1 MITECGTLRI
11 LGVSLAATM
20 IAGFA
25 TLAQAQSTW
34 QRVTAIP
41 SQYPKAANPLL
52 MIDGTVIV
60 HVDSTAQWLR
70 LTPDINGNYETGK
83 WSTAGKMPAEAT
95 FGDPS
100 LSTPT
105 PYAPRFF
112 LSEVLPDGNVIV
124 SGGEYIYQTATNEC
138 IIVSMGMTMIVKGY
152 CPNRGIGATLYDF
165 NAGGWRAIAPPTG
178 WASIGDSPSTVLD
191 DGTYMLSSCCDD
203 PPVAALFDES
213 HFTYSSTGSKKF
225 DVYDEEGWSN
235 LPNGKVLTVDAY
247 VFLKCPGGGF
257 NSEIYDP
264 GTGNWSSAGNV
275 TAQLADC
282 DYGQPF
288 PSNEMGPTQLRPDGT
303 VVAFGGTSSET
314 AHTSIYDST
323 TAAWGTG
330 PDLPIVSDAFY
341 TNAPYTL
348 ADAPAALLPDG
359 NILFAASP
367 GNWTFSEQFPCPTHF
382 FEMAFGTN
390 TITQVADNDDNAN
403 NTMGNPLRCMPSVKF
418 SGLNSYQWNFL
429 VLPTGQVLATETDT
443 PNVWIYTN
451 PGTPNPAWAPVIDS
465 YPATVTAA
473 QTYQLSG
480 TQFNG
485 LSQGANYGDDVQANT
500 NYPLVRIVNN
510 STGHVFYQPTWG
522 GNTRSMKPGVATT
535 VNFTVTGAMAAA
547 NELGAST
554 LYIVA
559 NGIESNGVVIVVQ

>member
-1 MITECGTLRI
+1 MITKCGTLRI
-11 LGVSLAATM
+11 LGLSLVAAT

-25 TLAQAQSTW
+25 TLAQAQSNPW
-34 QRVTAIP
+34 QQVTAIP

-70 LTPDINGNYETGK
+70 LTPDINGNYATGK

-95 FGDPS
+95 FGSPF
-100 LSTPT
+100 LSTPS

-112 LSEVLPDGNVIV
+112 ASEVLPDGNVIV
-124 SGGEYIYQTATNEC
+124 NGGEYIYQTGTQC
-138 IIVSMGMTMIVKGY
+138 IINGKMVIGY
-152 CPNRGIGATLYDF
+152 CPNRGVGGALYDF
-165 NAGGWRAIAPPTG
+165 NTGGWRAIAPPTG
-178 WASIGDSPSTVLD
+178 WASIGDSPSTVRD
-191 DGTYMLSSCCDD
+191 DGTYMLSSCCDQ

-213 HFTYSSTGSKKF
+213 NFTFSTTGSKKF

-235 LPNGKVLTVDAY
+235 LPNGEVLTVDAW
-247 VFLKCPGGGF
+247 VFTGGACGAT
-257 NSEIYDP
+257 SEIYNP
-264 GTGNWSSAGNV
+264 VTGSWSPVTGGTAIL
-275 TAQLADC
+275 LADC
-282 DYGQPF
+282 PFGQPF
-288 PSNEMGPTQLRPDGT
+288 PSNEMGPTLLRPDGT
-303 VVAFGGTSSET
+303 VVAFGATTEFQAGI
-314 AHTSIYDST
+314 SIYNS
-323 TAAWGTG
+323 GTG
-330 PDLPIVSDAFY
+330 LWSSLGFVLPIVSDQFY
-341 TNAPYTL
+341 TNAPYIL

-367 GNWTFSEQFPCPTHF
+367 GDWTSSEQFPCPTHF

-403 NTMGNPLRCMPSVKF
+403 NTPGNPLRCVPSDPMHF
-418 SGLNSYQWNFL
+418 PGLNSYQWNFL

-451 PGTPNPAWAPVIDS
+451 PGTPNPAWAPVIDT

-473 QTYQLSG
+473 QTYQLTG

-485 LSQGANYGDDVQANT
+485 LSQGANYGDDVQGNT
-500 NYPLVRIVNN
+500 NYPVVRIVTNKN
-510 STGHVFYQPTWG
+510 GHVYYQPTWG
-522 GNTRSMKPGVATT
+522 GNTRSMAPGVATT

-547 NELGAST
+547 NDTGAST
-554 LYIVA
+554 LYVVA
-559 NGIESNGVVIVVQ
+559 NGIASSGVAIVVQ